1 MLKELKEAVFKG
13 KHDDNDLS
21 NKNIHKDI
29 NYFLK
34 RTKCK
39 FQVERQNNWNENF
52 TWRVQEQIWAN
63 KRNNR

>member
-39 FQVERQNNWNENF
+39 FQVERQNN
-52 TWRVQEQIWAN
+52 
-63 KRNNR
+63 